1 MLSQQPTL
9 LAKARR
15 AMAFDRK
22 TFKNRLQD
30 ILGGAIT
37 HFYMVRLAELNRQSK
52 WVSHWRGEIDRLVNM
67 DTVRILVSEIKG
79 NWDKRKALE
88 ESLRDVQAADAGYRR
103 VAANYIGKVYN
114 LKKLNRQ
121 LPAEVEVKFYSMVR
135 EAAERALR
143 PEDTE

>member
-1 MLSQQPTL
+1 MSP
-9 LAKARR
+9 LAKARL

-37 HFYMVRLAELNRQSK
+37 HFYMVKLAELNRQAK
-52 WVSHWRGEIDRLVNM
+52 WVSHWRGELDRLINM

-79 NWDKRKALE
+79 NWDKRKALG

-103 VAANYIGKVYN
+103 VAANYIVKVYG
-114 LKKLNRQ
+114 LKKINRQ
-121 LPAEVEVKFYSMVR
+121 LTAEVEAEFYSMVR
-135 EAAERALR
+135 EAAERALT
-143 PEDTE
+143 PDETD